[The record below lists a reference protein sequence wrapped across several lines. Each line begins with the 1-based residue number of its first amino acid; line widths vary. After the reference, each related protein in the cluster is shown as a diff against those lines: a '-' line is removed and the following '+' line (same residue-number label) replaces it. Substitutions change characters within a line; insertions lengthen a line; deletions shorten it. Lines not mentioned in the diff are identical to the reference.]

1 MLKMNFYEGA
11 KKVMYYPKSHFYEAE
26 KLSTVFLISKLNP
39 PAPQNFSSPI
49 AKSTIPRLLGMTLI
63 SLYTV
68 NESSFIC
75 VIDFFVWP
83 FGPLYGACMF
93 M

>member
-39 PAPQNFSSPI
+39 PPPPQ
-49 AKSTIPRLLGMTLI
+49 KI
-63 SLYTV
+63 SL
-68 NESSFIC
+68 
-75 VIDFFVWP
+75 
-83 FGPLYGACMF
+83 AQ
-93 M
+93 

>member
-39 PAPQNFSSPI
+39 PPAKFLYPNSKIHYPQATGHDFN
-49 AKSTIPRLLGMTLI
+49 
-63 SLYTV
+63 
-68 NESSFIC
+68 
-75 VIDFFVWP
+75 FFVH
-83 FGPLYGACMF
+83 C
-93 M
+93 